1 MTDQTQ
7 PSLFPEEP
15 EKPFLDSFTIGAFR
29 GLRDL
34 TLDHLGC
41 INLLVGKNNS
51 GKTSVL
57 EALAIFAQP
66 EDFGAWLKVA
76 RSRNPNNLLDALEGL
91 FPHVLIDINE
101 ARAAIELTGRG
112 RIDEQHIRAF
122 CEKVYGVPP
131 EEDETDQEEDHLGD
145 SPPEEEERLVI
156 SGVSTPDGG
165 TFNHAIWRRNGFL
178 RLRNVR
184 PKTSVILLPPYSHR
198 SGFEELRRT
207 GQAIRESYLPAVE
220 KLLQKIDKDI
230 IEIVTPPQQNS
241 SRAQLMIR
249 HKQIGLAPIS
259 VFGDGIRRALSIALA
274 VPPARNGLLLIDEIE
289 SALHVSVLDTLYPWL
304 VEACAEYNVQLFAT
318 THSLEAL
325 DAVAK
330 LDKSINGELSAY
342 HLENDADN
350 IRRYTGGMLYRLVHQ
365 RGLDIR

>member
-1 MTDQTQ
+1 VTDQTQ
-7 PSLFPEEP
+7 PSLFPEES

-34 TLDHLGC
+34 TLDHLGR

-66 EDFGAWLKVA
+66 EDFAAWVKVA

-91 FPHVLIDINE
+91 FPHVFTDINE

-112 RIDEQHIRAF
+112 RTDEQHIRAF

-145 SPPEEEERLVI
+145 TPPEEEERLVI
-156 SGVSTPDGG
+156 SGVSIPNGG
-165 TFNHAIWRRNGFL
+165 TFNHAIWRHNGFL
-178 RLRNVR
+178 RPRAVR

-198 SGFEELRRT
+198 SGFDELNRT
-207 GQAIRESYLPAVE
+207 GQAIRENYLPEVE
-220 KLLQKIDKDI
+220 LLLQKIDKDI
-230 IEIVTPPQQNS
+230 GELLTVPLPNS
-241 SRAQLMIR
+241 NRARLMIR
-249 HKQIGLAPIS
+249 HKRIGLAPIS
-259 VFGDGIRRALSIALA
+259 VFGDGVRRALSIALA

-318 THSLEAL
+318 THSLEAV
-325 DAVAK
+325 DAIAK
-330 LDKSINGELSAY
+330 LDKSINGGLSAY
-342 HLENDADN
+342 HLSDN
-350 IRRYTGGMLYRLVHQ
+350 TDEIRRYTGGMLHRLVHQ